1 MGLSGHDGVPLH
13 PGTSGPPDPTAS
25 GPADPAAQ
33 ALAEASA
40 AAMWSGDQAS
50 RGLGMRVLEVGPG
63 RAVLAMA
70 VREDMVNGHGIC
82 HGGLVFTLADSA
94 FAVACNSRNHIT
106 LAQAADIVFVA
117 PARLG
122 ETLRATATERTSFGR
137 NGVYD
142 VRVTRE
148 GDAAVI
154 AEFRGRSRQ
163 VAGTLVDPDE
173 VAG

>member
-1 MGLSGHDGVPLH
+1 MGLSEHDAATDAPEQ
-13 PGTSGPPDPTAS
+13 
-25 GPADPAAQ
+25 AAQ
-33 ALAEASA
+33 ALAEATTV
-40 AAMWSGDQAS
+40 AMWSGDRAS
-50 RGLGMRVLEVGPG
+50 QGLGMRVLEVGPG
-63 RAVLAMA
+63 RAVLAMT

-94 FAVACNSRNHIT
+94 FAVACNSRNHVT

-122 ETLRATATERTSFGR
+122 ETLLATATERTSFGR

-142 VRVTRE
+142 VSVRRE
-148 GDAAVI
+148 SDAAVI

-163 VAGTLVDPDE
+163 VAGTLVDPEE
-173 VAG
+173 VTG